1 MFGINRENLK
11 KLKYCIFQI
20 TLNLSIVYRKWAHEY
35 EKIFNEEKS
44 TKILKTLGLIT
55 NIEKYHK
62 IYYHV

>member
-11 KLKYCIFQI
+11 KVKYCIFKK
-20 TLNLSIVYRKWAHEY
+20 TLNLSIFYRKCGHEY

-44 TKILKTLGLIT
+44 TKILKTLGSIT
-55 NIEKYHK
+55 NIEKYQK